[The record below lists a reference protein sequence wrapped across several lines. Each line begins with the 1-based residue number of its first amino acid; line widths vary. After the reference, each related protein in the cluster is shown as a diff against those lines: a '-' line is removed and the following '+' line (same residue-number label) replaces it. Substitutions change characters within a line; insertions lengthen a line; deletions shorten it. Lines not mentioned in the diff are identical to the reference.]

1 MKLDGQEFP
10 FLALETTQRSC
21 PMYLNM
27 SPWHISIPQFCW
39 KLFHGNILQKQQKY
53 EFAPK
58 PEPMRTLSRVPLEHS
73 WEGRKAWDCE
83 VGLGGEED
91 AVFVTTRGWV
101 NFHRNF
107 Y

>member
-1 MKLDGQEFP
+1 MAKSSFFLPSKLLRDLVQC
-10 FLALETTQRSC
+10 TSIC
-21 PMYLNM
+21 
-27 SPWHISIPQFCW
+27 HHDISIPQFCW
-39 KLFHGNILQKQQKY
+39 KLFHGNILRKQQKN
-53 EFAPK
+53 EFPPK

>member
-1 MKLDGQEFP
+1 
-10 FLALETTQRSC
+10 
-21 PMYLNM
+21 MYLNM

-39 KLFHGNILQKQQKY
+39 KLFHGNILQKQQKD
-53 EFAPK
+53 EFPPK

-73 WEGRKAWDCE
+73 WDGRKAWDCE

-107 Y
+107 YRLVT